1 MPPADV
7 LVIFFLSAL
16 LLALAPGP
24 DNLFV
29 LARSAQLVLN
39 RLAGT
44 LFAALAIKLALFRN

>member
-1 MPPADV
+1 MAPACRN
-7 LVIFFLSAL
+7 IGKA
-16 LLALAPGP
+16 APGP

-29 LARSAQLVLN
+29 LAQSAQLVSN